1 MNDPMTMTYTDHF
14 LVGLLDFFI
23 WAKWL
28 LATAFILTLTD
39 LRFGIAASKYRKEQV
54 KKSRAIRRTCDKIC
68 SYILWVVLAYTF
80 GQAFA
85 HPFGIELL
93 PLLMLLVIYGVEL
106 ESIYVNYFEAKGKK
120 VKVNI
125 FKLFGRKTDIIEIED
140 APPSVPPQ
148 GENEPPHGEV
158 GGANN

>member
-1 MNDPMTMTYTDHF
+1 MNDYIIMTYTDQF

-28 LATAFILTLTD
+28 LATAFILTLAD
-39 LRFGIAASKYRKEQV
+39 LRFGIAASRYRKEPV
-54 KKSRAIRRTCDKIC
+54 KKSRAIRRTCDKIS
-68 SYILWVVLAYTF
+68 SYVLWVVLAYTF

-85 HPFGIELL
+85 RPFGIELL

-106 ESIYVNYFEAKGKK
+106 ESIYVNYFAARGKN

-125 FKLFGRKTDIIEIED
+125 FKFFARKTDIIDVED
-140 APPSVPPQ
+140 
-148 GENEPPHGEV
+148 N
-158 GGANN
+158 